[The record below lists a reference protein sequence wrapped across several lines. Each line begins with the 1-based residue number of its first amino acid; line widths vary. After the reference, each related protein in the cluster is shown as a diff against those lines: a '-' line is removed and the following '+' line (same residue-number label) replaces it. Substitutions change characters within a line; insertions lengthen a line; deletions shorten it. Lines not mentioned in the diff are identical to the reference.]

1 MPKKYSFPELGCS
14 RCEHLQRI
22 GGVLCETRYCG
33 GFPKKKKP
41 RRFRSSDPKYKAPKW
56 RPRRLPTPVCR
67 IYGFAD
73 EQSRSMDILARE
85 GFDSKKDQYIS
96 IQASHYKLR
105 LEMPFSMNARTFF
118 EATRHGG
125 SYEILSEHDIGLGEV
140 VEIDD
145 GLKPYYFY
153 YLNWSKV
160 VPVSYFNLNGIQ
172 KGN

>member
-1 MPKKYSFPELGCS
+1 
-14 RCEHLQRI
+14 
-22 GGVLCETRYCG
+22 
-33 GFPKKKKP
+33 
-41 RRFRSSDPKYKAPKW
+41 
-56 RPRRLPTPVCR
+56 
-67 IYGFAD
+67 
-73 EQSRSMDILARE
+73 MDILARE

-118 EATRHGG
+118 EAARHGG